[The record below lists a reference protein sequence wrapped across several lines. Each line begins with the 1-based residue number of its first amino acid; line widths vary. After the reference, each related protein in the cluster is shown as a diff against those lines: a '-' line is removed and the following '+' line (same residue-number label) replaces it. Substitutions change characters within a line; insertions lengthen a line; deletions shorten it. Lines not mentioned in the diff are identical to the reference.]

1 MLIYWLFLGF
11 IALMALVEQGDR
23 EVTHRWNFVWVV
35 YTIALI
41 VFMGGRWR
49 TGGDWGNYYM
59 GLEPFYWLTPDN
71 AAAES
76 KDVGYTVLS
85 MFASLFPTGIVVI
98 TMFTGIVLG
107 ISLAIFCLAQPR
119 PWLCMMVA
127 FPYFVVVCGMGYM
140 RQGIAISFIL
150 MGLLALERERIGR
163 YVAWVATGA
172 LFHATAMVLI
182 PLGAI
187 ASRRNRLIVVAVV
200 AAMSILA
207 FRTLLAS
214 RTEGLVTN
222 YVEADAESA
231 GALVRALM
239 SAVPAAI
246 FLLFRGHFGLEG
258 AAKLTWTALA
268 GAAIAAV
275 PAVELFP
282 SSTVIDRLGLYLLP
296 LQFFVYARVPDA
308 LATSQQQRQ
317 IFGLGIVLLYVVIFF
332 TFVNYADHADSW
344 FPYRFWLF
352 EDGLCLECGAPS
364 DF

>member
-23 EVTHRWNFVWVV
+23 EVSHRANFVWVV
-35 YTIALI
+35 FAIALI
-41 VFMGGRWR
+41 LFMGGRWR
-49 TGGDWGNYYM
+49 TGGDWGNYYL
-59 GLEPFYWLTPDN
+59 GLEPFYWLMVDD
-71 AAAES
+71 AAASS
-76 KDVGYTVLS
+76 KDVGFTVLS
-85 MFASLFPTGIVVI
+85 IFASWFPTGIVVI

-107 ISLAIFCLAQPR
+107 IALTIFSLAQPR

-150 MGLLALERERIGR
+150 MGLLALERERVGR
-163 YVAWVATGA
+163 YTAWVATGA
-172 LFHATAMVLI
+172 LFHATALVMI

-187 ASRRNRLIVVAVV
+187 VSRRNRLIVIAFVIV
-200 AAMSILA
+200 MTILA

-214 RTEGLVTN
+214 RADSLVNN

-231 GALVRALM
+231 GALVRAMM
-239 SAVPAAI
+239 SAVPGAI
-246 FLLFRGHFGLEG
+246 FLLFRRHFAL
-258 AAKLTWTALA
+258 ARSPQLAWTALA
-268 GAAIAAV
+268 IAAVAAV
-275 PAVELFP
+275 PAVEFFP

-296 LQFFVYARVPDA
+296 LQFFVWSRVPDA
-308 LATSQQQRQ
+308 LATSVQQRQ
-317 IFGLGIVLLYVVIFF
+317 VFGLLIVLLYIVIFF
-332 TFVNYADHADSW
+332 TFVNYADHADAW

-352 EDGLCLECGAPS
+352 EDGLCLECGSPR